1 MFKLL
6 RDSPI
11 FRKFLLSAFLLL
23 AAALLILDFYLT
35 RYTASR
41 ETSSVERRLTA
52 EGRILAGEIAAV
64 PVGEL
69 PRFAVDAS
77 QRAQARVTIID
88 PSGVVL
94 ADSEHSRDSME
105 NHATRPEVLA
115 ARQGGIGA

>member
-41 ETSSVERRLTA
+41 ETS
-52 EGRILAGEIAAV
+52 
-64 PVGEL
+64 
-69 PRFAVDAS
+69 
-77 QRAQARVTIID
+77 RVTA
-88 PSGVVL
+88 S
-94 ADSEHSRDSME
+94 A
-105 NHATRPEVLA
+105 RPPLC
-115 ARQGGIGA
+115 